1 MEIRTYLTILWRRK
15 WIIAI
20 TFIMTTMVAVGG
32 TLRITPTFTAS
43 ATLRISANSKTVGY
57 GDLLYTDRLM
67 NTFPSIIRS
76 NPLLAELKQR
86 LEIDSVPEIGVKFP
100 ADSELMSIVVED
112 PDPEIA
118 ARSANILAELFIDS
132 LRPTRTGRNFTI
144 TLINSAVP
152 PRHPS
157 SPRKMMNIA
166 LGTMVGLAG
175 GLGLAF
181 LFENLDT
188 TLYTIDQIEAAT
200 KVKVLA
206 RIPQVT
212 RKQTLIA
219 GSGNSPYG
227 NTFRR
232 LQTNL
237 LVPDYGQPLR
247 TLLVT
252 SAEPD
257 EGKSTIVANLALV
270 MAQSRRKT
278 IVVDC
283 DLRRP
288 TLNHIFDVPND
299 VGLSSVLTGDATLK
313 DSIQQSD
320 SHRVKV
326 LTSGPLP
333 HNPTDLLGSPRMS
346 VLLQEL
352 ARRFDNVLL
361 DTPALAPVIDAA
373 VIAPGVDGTLLVVR
387 RNRVR
392 RGELEA
398 VLRQLTL
405 SRANLVGVAVNRT
418 KRSKRYDYYY

>member
-1 MEIRTYLTILWRRK
+1 M
-15 WIIAI
+15 
-20 TFIMTTMVAVGG
+20 
-32 TLRITPTFTAS
+32 
-43 ATLRISANSKTVGY
+43 
-57 GDLLYTDRLM
+57 
-67 NTFPSIIRS
+67 
-76 NPLLAELKQR
+76 LAELKQR
-86 LEIDSVPEIGVKFP
+86 LGTSTAPEIDVEFP

-112 PDPEIA
+112 RDPEIA
-118 ARSANILAELFIDS
+118 ARSANMLTELFIDS

-144 TLINSAVP
+144 TLIDPAVP

-157 SPRKMMNIA
+157 SPRKMLNIA
-166 LGTMVGLAG
+166 LGTIVGLAG

-188 TLYTIDQIEAAT
+188 TLYNIEQIEAAT

-206 RIPQVT
+206 QIPQVT
-212 RKQTLIA
+212 QKQTLTA

-227 NTFRR
+227 NAFRR
-232 LQTNL
+232 LQANL

-247 TLLVT
+247 TLMVT

-270 MAQSRRKT
+270 MAQSRRKI

-288 TLNHIFDVPND
+288 TLNKIFDLSND
-299 VGLSSVLTGDATLK
+299 VGLSSVLTGDTTLK
-313 DSIQQSD
+313 ASIQQSD

-333 HNPTDLLGSPRMS
+333 HNPSDLLGSPRMS
-346 VLLQEL
+346 ALLQEL
-352 ARRFDNVLL
+352 ARRFDNVVL
-361 DTPALAPVIDAA
+361 DTPALVPVIDAA
-373 VIAPGVDGTLLVVR
+373 VIAPGVDGTLLVMKR
-387 RNRVR
+387 GRVR
-392 RGELEA
+392 RGDLET

-405 SRANLVGVAVNRT
+405 SRANLIGVAVNRT
-418 KRSKRYDYYY
+418 KRSKRYDYYYQSTQS